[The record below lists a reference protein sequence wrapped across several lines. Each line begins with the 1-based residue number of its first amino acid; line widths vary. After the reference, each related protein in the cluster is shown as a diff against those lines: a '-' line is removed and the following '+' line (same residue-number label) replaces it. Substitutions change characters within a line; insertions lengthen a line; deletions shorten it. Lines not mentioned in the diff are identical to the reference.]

1 MMELLF
7 CLVRNLVLPS
17 FPLDDSQRSFQIL
30 PFFVRLNFTFVCRWF
45 YFVLPSF
52 TGFYL
57 V

>member
-1 MMELLF
+1 MELLF